1 MKITRVHIQEAGDDG
16 LKDIVMEKISSIVI
30 LAGKNGA
37 GKTRLLNKIKKYL
50 ISSGPMGN
58 SLESRK
64 NQLQHKQMRINGLE
78 HQISQFNA

>member
-37 GKTRLLNKIKKYL
+37 GKTRLLNKIKSILLVQDQWGTPLNPGKTSYN
-50 ISSGPMGN
+50 IS
-58 SLESRK
+58 R
-64 NQLQHKQMRINGLE
+64 
-78 HQISQFNA
+78 